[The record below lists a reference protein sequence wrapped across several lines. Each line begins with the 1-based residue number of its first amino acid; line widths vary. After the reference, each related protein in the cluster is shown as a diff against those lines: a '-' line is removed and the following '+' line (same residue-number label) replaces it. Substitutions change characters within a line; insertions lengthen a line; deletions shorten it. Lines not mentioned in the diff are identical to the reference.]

1 MRWTIT
7 RQILAGYIT
16 SLVFLVVLGFA
27 VFKVSKA
34 MFAAFE
40 ERRQSNLLMAESS
53 RTLSLL
59 QDAET
64 GQRGFILTGID
75 SYLDPYNQATGQL
88 PEALDQLR
96 RMTIAAGR
104 DGSAVSSLQVAVDN
118 KLDELEQTIKLR
130 KESGLE
136 AALAVINGNTG
147 KKQMDR
153 IRGILEEIKADEQK
167 ASIASND
174 RAKAGEAI
182 IRQLIIIG
190 VPVCAIVMLVA
201 GMLTARSISHPVKE
215 MAAAASRIADGDL
228 GVVIPHNALT
238 EEIQKLARSFTG
250 MVASLRQ
257 SASLSERIASG
268 DLTVKITPQSE
279 KDIVGQAQHG
289 MVGKL
294 SELVEQVQRS
304 GVQVNSSAVQ
314 IAATSKQQQSTAT
327 EMAST
332 TTEISATAKEM
343 SATASELL
351 KAADSVNA
359 VSQQLSSLAASGKEG
374 IERMGAIMKH
384 ITEASSSITTRFG
397 EMNDK
402 AGNIGSVV
410 TTITKIADQTNLLSL
425 NAAIEAE
432 KAGEY
437 GRGFSVVASEIR
449 RLADQTAASTL
460 DIELM
465 VKEMIGSV
473 SAGVMGM
480 DKFSEEVRRSGRE
493 VGEVSRQIDQMIE
506 EVQSLAPSVESVYEG
521 MRAQTQGATQ
531 ISDALSQLG
540 DAARQTADSVRDS
553 NRAVEQLNEATRGL
567 QTAIARFKLR

>member
-7 RQILAGYIT
+7 RQILAGYLT

-27 VFKVSKA
+27 VFKVSKD

-40 ERRQSNLLMAESS
+40 QRRQSNLLVAEAA

-64 GQRGFILTGID
+64 GQRGFILTGAD
-75 SYLDPYNQATGQL
+75 SYLEPYNHAADQL
-88 PEALDQLR
+88 PAALDELR
-96 RMTIAAGR
+96 RMTVAAGR
-104 DGSAVSSLQVAVDN
+104 DSSVIAGLHVAVDN
-118 KLDELEQTIKLR
+118 KLDELKDTIELR
-130 KESGLE
+130 RSGGLE
-136 AALAVINGNTG
+136 AALKRIGDDTG

-153 IRGILEEIKADEQK
+153 IRTILDGIKTEEQTA
-167 ASIASND
+167 ATASND
-174 RAKAGEAI
+174 RAKGGEAI
-182 IRQLIIIG
+182 IRLLILAG
-190 VPVCAIVMLVA
+190 VPLCAIVMLVA
-201 GMLTARSISHPVKE
+201 GILTARSISGPVNK
-215 MAAAASRIADGDL
+215 MAGAASRIAEGDL
-228 GVVIPHNALT
+228 SVVIPHNGLA
-238 EEIQKLARSFTG
+238 EEIQRLAKSFTA

-257 SASLSERIASG
+257 STSLSERIASG
-268 DLTVKITPQSE
+268 DLTVKVTPQSE
-279 KDIVGQAQHG
+279 QDAAGQAQRD

-314 IAATSKQQQSTAT
+314 IAATSKQQQSTAS
-327 EMAST
+327 EMATT

-343 SATASELL
+343 SATSTELL
-351 KAADSVNA
+351 KTADAVNA
-359 VSQQLSSLAASGKEG
+359 VSQQLASLAASGKEG
-374 IERMGAIMKH
+374 IERMHAIMKQ

-460 DIELM
+460 DIEQM
-465 VKEMIGSV
+465 IKEMIGSV

-521 MRAQTQGATQ
+521 MRAQTQGANQ
-531 ISDALSQLG
+531 ISDALAQLG

>member
-7 RQILAGYIT
+7 RQILAGYIV
-16 SLVFLVVLGFA
+16 SLLFLVVLGLV
-27 VFKVSKA
+27 VFKVSKD

-40 ERRQSNLLMAESS
+40 ERRQSNLVIAEAA

-64 GQRGFILTGID
+64 GQRGFIITGAD
-75 SYLDPYNQATGQL
+75 RYLEPYTQATEQL
-88 PEALDQLR
+88 PDALEQLR
-96 RMTIAAGR
+96 RITVAAGR
-104 DGSAVSSLQVAVDN
+104 DGSSISSLQTAIEN
-118 KLDELEQTIKLR
+118 KLDELKETIDLR
-130 KESGLE
+130 RSSGFE
-136 AALAVINGNTG
+136 AAVAVINGDTG

-153 IRGILEEIKADEQK
+153 IRGILDTIKSDEQK
-167 ASIASND
+167 ASAASNE
-174 RAKAGEAI
+174 RAKAGEAVI
-182 IRQLIIIG
+182 QKLILIG
-190 VPVCAIVMLVA
+190 VPVCAIVMLAA
-201 GMLTARSISHPVKE
+201 GILTARSISRPVHA
-215 MAAAASRIADGDL
+215 MATAAGRIAEGDL
-228 GVVIPHNALT
+228 GVAIPRDALT
-238 EEIQKLARSFTG
+238 EEIQKLAKSFTA

-268 DLTVKITPQSE
+268 DLTVKVAPQSDL
-279 KDIVGQAQHG
+279 DIVGQAQQG

-343 SATASELL
+343 SATAAELL

-374 IERMGAIMKH
+374 IERMGAIMKQ

-460 DIELM
+460 DIEQM
-465 VKEMIGSV
+465 IKEMIASV

-493 VGEVSRQIDQMIE
+493 VAEVSSQIDQMIE
-506 EVQSLAPSVESVYEG
+506 EAQSLAPSVESVYEG

-531 ISDALSQLG
+531 ISDALAQLG